1 MSNDSLR
8 QANNMKA
15 GVFVTLALIVGLV
28 VIFMLGDLWTKVFG
42 PSLVSYRTTFSV
54 VDGIGYLQ
62 PGSEVRVGGIKVGQV
77 DGVSF
82 EVTSDKPVELIDVKF
97 SIPADMALYSNAV
110 ATIKNGLI
118 SADSGISI
126 SSVGFDLSSQPSDS
140 NGTPGVRLKA
150 GDSFGGTGSS
160 GMLGSLLGPQSSDHV
175 ASALVNIDEITD
187 KLNSQGGMFEAMLG
201 VQADADL
208 DQTLANLSDISTKL
222 KTDGYILQWVLGAP
236 SSEEVRQALANID
249 VMIADAEQRWSSS
262 WSNEISSTLSNLDST
277 MDRVNRIVSDNE
289 AKLNAI
295 VSDVADFARTAN
307 EEWSPQLT
315 AILDSG
321 RSALDHFDVVI
332 AEVQNQSPLML
343 QNLGQTLANLNVGS
357 QQLNRA
363 IGEVSASPW
372 RLLYRPT
379 DKEYSNELLYEAA
392 RNFSFGAADLRSA
405 TGSLQRLLE
414 ARGDEVGGEDEDLML
429 IRDNLI
435 ESFRRYE
442 RAQQQLMD
450 ILRGDQSQ
458 TSDSPGS

>member
-15 GVFVTLALIVGLV
+15 GIFVTLALIVGLV

-54 VDGIGYLQ
+54 VDGVGYLQ
-62 PGSEVRVGGIKVGQV
+62 TGSEVRVGGIKVGQV
-77 DGVSF
+77 DQVSF
-82 EVTSDKPVELIDVKF
+82 ETASDKPVEVIDVTF
-97 SIPADMALYSNAV
+97 SIPADIALYSNAV

-118 SADSGISI
+118 SADSAISI
-126 SSVGFDLSSQPSDS
+126 SSVGFDAGNKPWDS
-140 NGTPGVRLKA
+140 KKAPGMLLKP
-150 GDSFGGTGSS
+150 GESFDGTGST
-160 GMLGSLLGPQSSDHV
+160 GMLGSLLGPESSEHV
-175 ASALVNIDEITD
+175 ASTLINVDEISE
-187 KLNSQGGMFEAMLG
+187 KLNGQGGMFEALLG
-201 VQADADL
+201 AQADADL
-208 DQTLANLSDISTKL
+208 DQTLANFSDISTRL

-236 SSEEVRQALANID
+236 SSEEVRRALSNID
-249 VMIADAEQRWSSS
+249 AMIADAEDRWSSS

-277 MDRVNRIVSDNE
+277 MERVNRIVSDNE
-289 AKLNAI
+289 EKLNAI
-295 VSDVADFARTAN
+295 VSDVADFTRTAN
-307 EEWSPQLT
+307 DEWSSKVT

-321 RSALDHFDVVI
+321 SSALINLDTVI
-332 AEVQNQSPLML
+332 ADVENQSPLML

-363 IGEVSASPW
+363 IAEISSSPW

-379 DKEYSNELLYEAA
+379 DKEYGNELLYEAA

-414 ARGDEVGGEDEDLML
+414 VRGDEVSADDEDLMM
-429 IRDNLI
+429 IRDNLV

-442 RAQQQLMD
+442 RAQQQLME

-458 TSDSPGS
+458 NSDAPGS